1 MDPIQ
6 AVIEDIKS
14 REPGASFLY
23 RAMSKKKSMVTVAP
37 PCSASTRVKRAIMQ
51 GQLNNA
57 RIFGLRDL
65 H

>member
-23 RAMSKKKSMVTVAP
+23 RAMSKKKRHGYSRA
-37 PCSASTRVKRAIMQ
+37 ALQRKHAGETRDHAGAAQQRQ
-51 GQLNNA
+51 NLWP
-57 RIFGLRDL
+57 
-65 H
+65 